1 MTCQLKPARDVEAR
15 SKNKEIS
22 TIIII
27 FRVIKREIFYLKKI
41 INKFHHHKSVKN
53 GMKMVCAESN

>member
-22 TIIII
+22 TII